1 MKRLRIIWH
10 LYPALLFVTFVA
22 VLAVSWYVTNTLSHF
37 HIAQIEKNLTTQATL
52 IKHQVSGKLAQQ
64 NALELDAL
72 SKMIGTQTETR
83 ITIILPSG
91 EVLADSDED
100 PARMDNHARRPEV
113 SAALSGRKGVS
124 TRYSRTLQQN
134 HMYVALPIQV
144 EEQSIGCIRVSIP
157 VTAIEATLTTAHGRI
172 VGASGLIALVLAF
185 LSLFFAQRI
194 SRPLQE
200 MRLGAEQFAAGELKR
215 RLPIQGAE
223 EIAALASSLNKMAQQ
238 LDERFQ
244 TVNQQRNELE
254 AVLSSMIEGVFAVD
268 NNEKIIRIN
277 RAAAELLETD
287 TAKAVGRPVQE
298 VLRKAE
304 LQKFIAD
311 SLQATETIEH
321 DLTMIRR
328 NSNVQLQAHGSPLF
342 NAQEKRIGA
351 LIVLNDITQLRHL
364 ENLRRDFVA
373 NVSHE
378 LKTPITAIKGWAET
392 LQRGDEGLSKE
403 QQEPIGIIVRQADRL
418 NAIINDL
425 LNLSRIEQS
434 QEQLTIDFHS
444 TTLCPIIEAA
454 IQSCSV
460 EIMQKEIEVVTLC
473 PKDLTLQA
481 NPPLLEQ
488 ALVNLLNNAI
498 KYSEKKNRVVVEATT
513 CQSELHL
520 KVQDFGCGIPQEHL
534 PRLFERFYRVDAAR
548 SREMGGTGLGLA
560 IVKHIVQAHHGR
572 VDVHSVLDEGSSFT
586 MILPLSVT

>member
-1 MKRLRIIWH
+1 MKRLPIIWH

-22 VLAVSWYVTNTLSHF
+22 VLAVSWYVTNTLSLF
-37 HIAQIEKNLTTQATL
+37 YIAQIEKNLTTQATL
-52 IKHQVSGKLAQQ
+52 IKYQISSKLSEQ
-64 NALELDAL
+64 NALKIDAL
-72 SKMIGTQTETR
+72 SKMIGTETETR
-83 ITIILPSG
+83 ITIILPNG
-91 EVLADSDED
+91 QVLADSDED
-100 PARMDNHARRPEV
+100 PTRMDNHARRPEV
-113 SAALSGRKGVS
+113 SEALRGRKGVS
-124 TRYSRTLQQN
+124 SRYSRTLQQN
-134 HMYVALPIQV
+134 HMYVALPIKV
-144 EEQSIGCIRVSIP
+144 DEEITGCIRVSIP
-157 VTAIEATLTTAHGRI
+157 VTAIEAALSAEHGRI
-172 VGASGLIALVLAF
+172 AGASFLIALALAF
-185 LSLFFAQRI
+185 LSLLFAQRI
-194 SRPLQE
+194 SKPLQE
-200 MRLGAEQFAAGELKR
+200 MRLGAESFAEGELKR
-215 RLPIQGAE
+215 RLPIQGTE
-223 EIAALASSLNKMAQQ
+223 EIAALARALNKMAEQ

-254 AVLSSMIEGVFAVD
+254 AVLSSMIEGVIAVD

-277 RAAAELLETD
+277 QAAAELLEADPEQT
-287 TAKAVGRPVQE
+287 VGRSVQE

-304 LQKFIAD
+304 LQKFITD

-321 DLTMIRR
+321 ELMMIRR
-328 NSNVQLQAHGSPLF
+328 NNKVELQAHGSPLF
-342 NAQEKRIGA
+342 NAQNKRIGA
-351 LIVLNDITQLRHL
+351 LIVLNDITRLRHL

-392 LQRGDEGLSKE
+392 LQSGDENLSKE

-425 LNLSRIEQS
+425 LNLSRIEQG
-434 QEQLTIDFHS
+434 QEQSKIDFQ
-444 TTLCPIIEAA
+444 TTKLSSIIESA

-473 PKDLTLQA
+473 PEDLTLQA

-498 KYSEKKNRVVVEATT
+498 KYSEKKNRVVVEATAR
-513 CQSELHL
+513 QSELCL
-520 KVQDFGCGIPQEHL
+520 KVQDFGCGIPQQHL
-534 PRLFERFYRVDAAR
+534 SRLFERFYRVDAAR

-572 VDVHSVLDEGSSFT
+572 VDVHSVLDEGSSFS
-586 MILPLSVT
+586 MILPLRVT